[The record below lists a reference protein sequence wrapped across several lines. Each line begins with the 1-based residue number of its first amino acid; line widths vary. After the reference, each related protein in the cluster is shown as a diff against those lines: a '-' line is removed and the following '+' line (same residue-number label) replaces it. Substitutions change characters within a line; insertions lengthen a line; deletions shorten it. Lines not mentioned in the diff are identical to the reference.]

1 MKKIMSIVIV
11 GIFAVAMV
19 SCDGGK
25 KAAEAAAKLK
35 ADSTVMADSLAKV
48 QAEAEAEAMMQA
60 KAKMVAD
67 SIAKADSVAQAAIK
81 KVKKK

>member
-1 MKKIMSIVIV
+1 MKKLMALVIV
-11 GIFAVAMV
+11 GSFAIAMV
-19 SCDGGK
+19 ACDGGK

-35 ADSTVMADSLAKV
+35 ADSTMMADSLAKV
-48 QAEAEAEAMMQA
+48 KAEAEAIIAA

>member
-1 MKKIMSIVIV
+1 MKKIMSFVIV

-19 SCDGGK
+19 ACDGGK

-35 ADSTVMADSLAKV
+35 ADSTAMADSLAKV
-48 QAEAEAEAMMQA
+48 QAEAEAMMQA

-81 KVKKK
+81 KVK

>member
-48 QAEAEAEAMMQA
+48 QAEAEAMMQA